1 MKTLTLTKSFWLL
14 AIMASLA
21 FLALPQNSF
30 AAADT
35 QVLCNT
41 PQVDLWYTGG
51 GSSPNPQV
59 TIDCTGGSS
68 APGIEFFAFLI
79 KDNVTMASMIPVL
92 VGNAVLVGGPGTSI
106 TIYSNLSNTSGDAW
120 GCGAGNCRILDQVY
134 GY

>member
-68 APGIEFFAFLI
+68 VGIEFFAFLI
-79 KDNVTMASMIPVL
+79 KDNPTLASMIPNEI
-92 VGNAVLVGGPGTSI
+92 GFAVLANGTSSSV
-106 TIYSNLSNTSGDAW
+106 TIYSDLSNLSGSAW
-120 GCGAGNCRILDQVY
+120 GCGNANCRILDQLQAY
-134 GY
+134 